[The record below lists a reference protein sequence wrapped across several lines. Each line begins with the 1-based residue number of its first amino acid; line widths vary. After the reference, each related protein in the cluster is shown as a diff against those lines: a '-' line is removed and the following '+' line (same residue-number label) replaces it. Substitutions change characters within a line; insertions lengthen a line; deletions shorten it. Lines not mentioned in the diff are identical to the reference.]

1 MKLVKLY
8 FMIVFVCSCLT
19 VMAGDTIIVKKD
31 PRMDMLSAK
40 QVQANKR
47 TSQMTST
54 GLYKGFRIQVL
65 STNNRNQ
72 AFDLKNTLSFSF
84 PEHKTYVAYVSPNFK
99 VRIGN
104 FLKREDAENFR
115 KQLLKTYPEGL
126 YIVEDTVEYVEPEE
140 EDEIFQ

>member
-1 MKLVKLY
+1 MKLVKAYTIILLL
-8 FMIVFVCSCLT
+8 CSSLVAT
-19 VMAGDTIIVKKD
+19 AGDTIIVKKD
-31 PRMDMLSAK
+31 PRMDVLSAK

-65 STNNRNQ
+65 STSNRNQ

-84 PEHKTYVAYVSPNFK
+84 PEHKSYVAYVSPNFK

-115 KQLLKTYPEGL
+115 KQLAKIYPEGL
-126 YIVEDTVEYVEPEE
+126 YIVEDTVEYIEPEE
-140 EDEIFQ
+140 VDEIFQ